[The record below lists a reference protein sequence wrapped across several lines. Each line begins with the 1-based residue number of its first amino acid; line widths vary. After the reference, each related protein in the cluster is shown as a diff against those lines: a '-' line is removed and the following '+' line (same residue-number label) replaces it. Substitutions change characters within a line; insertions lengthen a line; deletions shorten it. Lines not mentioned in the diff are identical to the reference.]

1 MKVKF
6 HNIGKIPNKLVAA
19 YGSACLDDGTPVPA
33 ANVTFIEAQGQG
45 KLMELEAD
53 VVYDVN
59 FTPAKLPEKAVAPA
73 AQ

>member
-19 YGSACLDDGTPVPA
+19 YGVACLDDGSPVSS
-33 ANVTFIEAQGQG
+33 ANVTLIEAQGQG

-53 VVYDVN
+53 VVYEVN
-59 FTPAKLPEKAVAPA
+59 FTPAKLPAAKPAKA
-73 AQ
+73 

>member
-19 YGSACLDDGTPVPA
+19 YGVACLEDGSPVSS

-45 KLMELEAD
+45 SLMELEAD
-53 VVYDVN
+53 VVYDVG
-59 FTPAKLPEKAVAPA
+59 FTPAKIQAPA
-73 AQ
+73 PAQG

>member
-19 YGSACLDDGTPVPA
+19 YGVACLDDGSPVSS
-33 ANVTFIEAQGQG
+33 ANVTLIEAQGQG

-59 FTPAKLPEKAVAPA
+59 FTPAKLPAPA
-73 AQ
+73 PAQG

>member
-19 YGSACLDDGTPVPA
+19 YGVACLDDGSPVSS
-33 ANVTFIEAQGQG
+33 ANVTLIEAQGQG

-53 VVYDVN
+53 VVYDVS
-59 FTPAKLPEKAVAPA
+59 FTPAKLPAPA
-73 AQ
+73 PAQG